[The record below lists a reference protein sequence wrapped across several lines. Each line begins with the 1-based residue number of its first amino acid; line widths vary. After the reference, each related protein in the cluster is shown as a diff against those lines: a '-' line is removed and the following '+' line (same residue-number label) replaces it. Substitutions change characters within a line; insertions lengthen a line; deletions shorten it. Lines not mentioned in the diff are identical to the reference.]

1 MRASNFCHRVEEL
14 PKTLWKDRLTL
25 QNTKALR
32 TVKMRA
38 GLSRDPPGGAALEGV
53 KLLLVG
59 FAG

>member
-1 MRASNFCHRVEEL
+1 MRASDFCHRVEEL
-14 PKTLWKDRLTL
+14 PKKLWKDRLTL

-53 KLLLVG
+53 KLL
-59 FAG
+59 A